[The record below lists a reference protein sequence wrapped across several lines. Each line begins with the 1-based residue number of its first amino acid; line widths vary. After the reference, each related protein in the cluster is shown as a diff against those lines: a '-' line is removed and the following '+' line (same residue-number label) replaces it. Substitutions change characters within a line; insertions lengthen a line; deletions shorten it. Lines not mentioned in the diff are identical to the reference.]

1 MAGREFSLEHL
12 TLLDVAPPD
21 LVTLAA
27 EAGFDSVSLR
37 ISPATPGEQPW
48 PITLG
53 SPMLADTI
61 SRARGTG
68 IRVLGAEAIRLDS
81 GGPGGWE
88 PILETAAQLGARYVN
103 AMSGS
108 GDLSR
113 LSDRFGELTRM
124 AAPYGIRPVI
134 EFMAYQPVRTLG
146 AALDIAAR
154 SGGGGV
160 LVDAL
165 HVQRCGVDLGQLS
178 RADPALLSYVQLCDA
193 PLKPPAGLRRPAS
206 LPRSQPA
213 GDDDQALEA
222 RTSRL
227 LPGEGELPLTGLLS
241 ALPAHLP
248 VGVEAPSLA
257 LSQELTPRQ
266 LAERARHAAQRVLAM
281 TVPP

>member
-1 MAGREFSLEHL
+1 MDGRELSLEHL

-21 LVTLAA
+21 LITLAA
-27 EAGFDSVSLR
+27 DAGFDSVSLR
-37 ISPATPGEQPW
+37 ISPATAGEQPW

-61 SRARGTG
+61 RRARGTG

-81 GGPGGWE
+81 GAPGGWE
-88 PILETAAQLGARYVN
+88 PVLETAALLGARYIN

-108 GDLSR
+108 GDLPQ

-165 HVQRCGVDLGQLS
+165 HVQRCGVDLGQLR

-193 PLKPPAGLRRPAS
+193 PLQPPAGLPRPAR

-213 GDDDQALEA
+213 GGDDQALEA

-227 LPGEGELPLTGLLS
+227 LPGDGELPLHELLT

-248 VGVEAPSLA
+248 VGVEVPSLT
-257 LSQELTPRQ
+257 LSRGLTPRQ
-266 LAERARHAAQRVLAM
+266 LAVRARRAAQRVLAM
-281 TVPP
+281 AVPP

>member
-1 MAGREFSLEHL
+1 MAGRELSLEHL

-27 EAGFDSVSLR
+27 DAGFDSVSLR

-61 SRARGTG
+61 RRARAAG
-68 IRVLGAEAIRLDS
+68 IRVLGAEAIRLDA
-81 GGPGGWE
+81 GPPAGWE
-88 PILETAAQLGARYVN
+88 PVLETAAQLGARYIN
-103 AMSGS
+103 AMSGP
-108 GDLSR
+108 GDLPR

-146 AALDIAAR
+146 AALGIAAR

-165 HVQRCGVDLGQLS
+165 HVQRCGVDLGQLR

-193 PLKPPAGLRRPAS
+193 PLQPPAGLPRPAR

-213 GDDDQALEA
+213 GGDDQALEA

-227 LPGEGELPLTGLLS
+227 LPGDGELPLHELLA

-266 LAERARHAAQRVLAM
+266 LAERARRAAQRVLAM